1 MKIPFYMEVIVG
13 VLVVLCSYFIGN
25 INNAILLSKMKG
37 KDIRTCG
44 SGNPGTM
51 NMIRTFGK
59 PMGAITLVLDI
70 SKGIIPCVLG
80 WLFMGTG
87 EFCRLGSDRI
97 GLYVAG
103 LATEIGHIY
112 PAVMKFK
119 GGKGIATLF
128 GVCLTCQPVA
138 MTVSFALGVFVLVF
152 SQRGALTSFAMLAAP
167 MTLEGIAAAS
177 GPMGVV
183 SPILIFVMFALTLF
197 AHRSNLVKMFSGNE
211 RKVVLVKS
219 EKVKPLPDLSMLV
232 DEIAIVE

>member
-1 MKIPFYMEVIVG
+1 MSIPFYMEVIVG
-13 VLVVLCSYFIGN
+13 VLVVLVSYFIGN
-25 INNAILLSKMKG
+25 INSAILLSKMKG

-70 SKGIIPCVLG
+70 SKGIVPCVLG

-87 EFCRLGSDRI
+87 QFCSLGSDRI

-112 PAVMKFK
+112 PVVMKFK
-119 GGKGIATLF
+119 GGKGVATLF
-128 GVCLTCQPVA
+128 GVCLTCQPIA
-138 MTVSFALGVFVLVF
+138 MTVSFAAGVVLLIF
-152 SQRGALTSFAMLAAP
+152 SQRGALTSFAMLSVP
-167 MTLEGIAAAS
+167 LTLEGIAAAS

-183 SPILIFVMFALTLF
+183 STVLIFMMFALTLF
-197 AHRSNLVKMFSGNE
+197 AHRSNLLTMFSGNE
-211 RKVVLVKS
+211 RRVVLKKS
-219 EKVKPLPDLSMLV
+219 HKIKPLPDISMLV
-232 DEIAIVE
+232 YEPAIVE

>member
-1 MKIPFYMEVIVG
+1 MKIPFHVEVIVG

-25 INNAILLSKMKG
+25 INNAILISKMKG

-59 PMGAITLVLDI
+59 PIGALTLVLDI
-70 SKGIIPCVLG
+70 SKGVIPCLLG

-87 EFCRLGSDRI
+87 EFCKLGADRI

-112 PAVMKFK
+112 PVVMKFK

-128 GVCLTCQPVA
+128 GVCMTCQPIA
-138 MTVSFALGVFVLVF
+138 MTLSFVVGVAVLVF
-152 SQRGALTSFAMLAAP
+152 SQRGALTSFALLTTP
-167 MTLEGIAAAS
+167 MTLEGIATATS
-177 GPMGVV
+177 PMGIV
-183 SPILIFVMFALTLF
+183 SSVLLFAMFALTLF

-219 EKVKPLPDLSMLV
+219 KKVKPLPDISMLV
-232 DEIAIVE
+232 GETVIVE